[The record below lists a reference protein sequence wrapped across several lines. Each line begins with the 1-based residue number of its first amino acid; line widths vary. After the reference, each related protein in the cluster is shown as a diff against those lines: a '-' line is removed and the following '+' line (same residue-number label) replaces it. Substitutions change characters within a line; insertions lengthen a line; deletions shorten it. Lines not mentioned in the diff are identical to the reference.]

1 MRLWMTATFCCICM
15 SLSAQKEEIR
25 AFEKQNK
32 PVLKMLKKEY
42 SARPVVQM
50 TEDGIFY
57 IRLVKNINGAERF
70 YLADETG
77 ALIYPEL
84 LDYCKPTVSGGYFFI
99 GVNDE
104 AGQALWG
111 AIKNTGTVVFP
122 LKYKGGGLS
131 YCPAYAAGSYT
142 YMNSTYWRP
151 ASAECWVATE
161 AGNDGVMHNTFYAA
175 DGKTVLNQHVGTL
188 SPFMYYFWTVRSGKA
203 ESNTAGLLTV
213 DGKSIFPQEYNHF
226 VLQSSGLVKCAKR
239 EPDGL
244 LLYGGKMLDSRIS
257 DVKVP
262 PMFNSLIYSDT
273 QKVIMC
279 RMHRGDDFE
288 PYNPA
293 AMYEISHRDKGE
305 RLFDQGKYGDVI
317 AYYEGEGY
325 GSKLGNYYMGLAS
338 REIGQTEMWKM
349 DRCIA
354 TLKSSTQYY
363 LPVKNPEKYQFDAG
377 TITTMYISAG
387 TYLEKFINDNNI
399 PDDDPYK
406 IKARKLRGEIVTV
419 RNGITKKVSEYGDAL
434 AAASRKNVEREA
446 AIAAQQ
452 AQQQATAN
460 SIANGLTNILLG
472 GMKK

>member
-1 MRLWMTATFCCICM
+1 MRLWMAVAFCCMCV
-15 SLSAQKEEIR
+15 SLLAQKGEIR
-25 AFEKQNK
+25 AFERQNK

-42 SARPVVQM
+42 LARPVVQM
-50 TEDGIFY
+50 TEEGIFY

-84 LDYCKPTVSGGYFFI
+84 LDHCKPTAGGGYFFI
-99 GVNDE
+99 GVNDA

-111 AIKNTGTVVFP
+111 AIKITGTVVFP
-122 LKYKGGGLS
+122 LKYKEGALS
-131 YCPAYAAGSYT
+131 YCPAYAESSYT
-142 YMNSTYWRP
+142 YMNSTYWHP
-151 ASAECWVATE
+151 ASAECWVTTE
-161 AGNDGVMHNTFYAA
+161 TGGDGVTHNTFYAA
-175 DGKTVLNQHVGTL
+175 DGKTVLNQYVGTL
-188 SPFMYYFWTVRSGKA
+188 SPFMCYFWTVRSGKA
-203 ESNTAGLLTV
+203 GSNTAGLITT
-213 DGKSIFPQEYNHF
+213 DGKSIFPQEYNQF
-226 VLQSSGLVKCAKR
+226 VLLTSGLVGCAKR

-244 LLYGGKMLDSRIS
+244 LLYGGKMLDSRTS
-257 DVKVP
+257 DVEIP
-262 PMFNSLIYSDT
+262 PVFNSLMYSDS
-273 QKVIMC
+273 QKTILC

-288 PYNPA
+288 PYNP
-293 AMYEISHRDKGE
+293 MVTYETSHRDKGE
-305 RLFDQGKYGDVI
+305 RLFDQGKYEDVI

-325 GSKLGNYYMGLAS
+325 GAKLGNYYMGLAAK
-338 REIGQTEMWKM
+338 EIGYTEVKKM

-354 TLKSSTQYY
+354 TLKSNTQYY

-387 TYLEKFINDNNI
+387 TYLEKFINDSNI

-446 AIAAQQ
+446 AIAARQ